1 MKQTP
6 TAPAWAKIEAL
17 PKFKRGASDG
27 QYIACCPAHEDRN
40 PSLSI
45 GVGDDGQV
53 LLACHAGCDTATI
66 VGALGCAMADLFPP
80 KQSANGATSAR
91 RIVATYD
98 YFDAQGILVCQA
110 VRYQPKD
117 FKRRRPDGKGGWI
130 WNLGGLYCVPYRMPY
145 VLMAN
150 AAEIVYLVE
159 GEKDADRLA
168 SLGLVATTTI
178 GGANALAM
186 TSHTLAK
193 SLAGRRVV
201 IVQDMDAAGD
211 KYAAAALKVLK
222 PVAAAVA
229 ILQLPRLAHVP
240 SHDEDVSD
248 WLDKHGGTV
257 DELRALAEDAITR
270 TTHEDDVFNED
281 KAPATQ
287 QPSLSTLNTSR
298 FADWPDPMGDAAY
311 IGPIGNFVKR
321 LAPETEAAKESLLIQ
336 ALVMAG
342 NAMGR
347 HGHVTAEADEH
358 HTNLYAVVVGGTGA
372 RKGTALGQVRRFV
385 KRADEAWV
393 QEHIVNGLSTGEG
406 LINAVRDDEPAIP
419 DKVAL
424 AVETEFASVFKVKGR
439 DGNTLSTV
447 LRQARDGD
455 ELQTLTRQSPLK
467 ATGTHISIIG
477 HITPDELRRMM
488 SETDANNGFGNRILW
503 ICANR
508 ANFLPDGGNDVN
520 LNAEVEG
527 LRRAIDFAKKQ
538 GRMCR
543 DEEAKKLWRKRYR
556 DLTTGRPGLLG
567 AVTNRAEAQVTR
579 LSLLYALLDCSPDI
593 KKEHLEAA
601 LAVWDYCLASA
612 KDMLRPSF
620 VLQRAGARRTR
631 LHDAA
636 RMLIVAQ
643 GSIPSRT
650 TPVSFVA
657 PPSSRC
663 AAGGESSS
671 LIG

>member
-1 MKQTP
+1 L
-6 TAPAWAKIEAL
+6 PAIDAASLRRAVARVAACAL
-17 PKFKRGASDG
+17 LARHWPGVGGRDVAAMALCGWL
-27 QYIACCPAHEDRN
+27 CRN
-40 PSLSI
+40 RDMQWSI
-45 GVGDDGQV
+45 GSINSFVALVARIAGDEEWQDRQKAYPTFEKLDAGLPVTGATTLAGLLRDGKRVVAQ
-53 LLACHAGCDTATI
+53 
-66 VGALGCAMADLFPP
+66 VGAWLELAR
-80 KQSANGATSAR
+80 AT
-91 RIVATYD
+91 
-98 YFDAQGILVCQA
+98 
-110 VRYQPKD
+110 
-117 FKRRRPDGKGGWI
+117 
-130 WNLGGLYCVPYRMPY
+130 
-145 VLMAN
+145 
-150 AAEIVYLVE
+150 
-159 GEKDADRLA
+159 
-168 SLGLVATTTI
+168 
-178 GGANALAM
+178 
-186 TSHTLAK
+186 
-193 SLAGRRVV
+193 
-201 IVQDMDAAGD
+201 
-211 KYAAAALKVLK
+211 
-222 PVAAAVA
+222 
-229 ILQLPRLAHVP
+229 
-240 SHDEDVSD
+240 
-248 WLDKHGGTV
+248 
-257 DELRALAEDAITR
+257 EDASTR
-270 TTHEDDVFNED
+270 TRNEDNVFNED
-281 KAPATQ
+281 KASATQ
-287 QPSLSTLNTSR
+287 QTSLSTLNTSR

-358 HTNLYAVVVGGTGA
+358 HANLYAVVVGGTGA

-439 DGNTLSTV
+439 DGNTLSIV
-447 LRQARDGD
+447 LRQAWDGD

-488 SETDANNGFGNRILW
+488 SETDANNGFANRILW

-520 LNAEVEG
+520 LNTEVEG

-543 DEEAKKLWRKRYR
+543 DEEAKNLWRKRYR

-593 KKEHLEAA
+593 KKKHLEAA

-612 KDMLRPSF
+612 RFIFGASLGDALAEDLYTELRKHGK
-620 VLQRAGARRTR
+620 AG
-631 LHDAA
+631 
-636 RMLIVAQ
+636 M
-643 GSIPSRT
+643 SRT
-650 TPVSFVA
+650 EIYQHFNSNKTADEIAQALGMLASQGLAEKRRETGDGGRKVDRWYATEYGNNVFNVNKGEGTASLNQLNTSNTY
-657 PPSSRC
+657 PPSASEHEWYPRFAELQ
-663 AAGGESSS
+663 AAGMSKQDALYLAMAEARDWQVPA
-671 LIG
+671 